1 MVQRSAVMIRSCAAA
16 CLGLLAATLTA
27 CSSGSVDALSSGGT
41 ARLQDPG
48 YSLKDAVITET
59 NNAGQPRYTVRA
71 AQAEQDPA
79 SGEIALR
86 TIDMQLRDQRG
97 SQWHMQATTGRMP
110 EDASMVAL
118 RGAVVVNGNLSEG
131 SSGAVEMRTDSLDV
145 DTRTEKASTRAR
157 VTIAMSGRELA
168 ARGMKAD
175 LKDRRV
181 QLESEVHGRF
191 TP

>member
-1 MVQRSAVMIRSCAAA
+1 MLALLTSLLGA
-16 CLGLLAATLTA
+16 CSTGAGDALAA
-27 CSSGSVDALSSGGT
+27 GNG

-59 NNAGQPRYTVRA
+59 DDKGQPRYTVRA
-71 AQAEQDPA
+71 AQAEQNPA

-86 TIDMQLRDQRG
+86 TIVMQLRDQRG
-97 SQWHMQATTGRMP
+97 GAWRLRAATGTMP
-110 EDASMVAL
+110 EDASTVAL
-118 RGAVVVNGNLSEG
+118 RGDVTVDGNVAPG
-131 SSGAVEMRTDSLDV
+131 SAGAIQLRTDALDV
-145 DTRTEKASTRAR
+145 DTRNETASTQEKVA
-157 VTIAMSGRELA
+157 IAMSGRELT

-191 TP
+191 IP